1 MRLGLSLG
9 PLWASTG
16 ARLRRRRSQSFH
28 GVVCDEDGR
37 ASPCP
42 HNHRTRQ
49 AAQECSLRE
58 ERRHEET
65 RATKVRLISGM
76 SAEEYRRS
84 EELLRAAGAVYGYR
98 EGLRRLGAGGE
109 AELRWYILVLAEI
122 NFRCPACGEDQFE
135 RVTREWG
142 PVGIGARCT
151 NCGARRWARED
162 GSGA

>member
-9 PLWASTG
+9 PLWAGTG
-16 ARLRRRRSQSFH
+16 ARLRRRRSQIFH
-28 GVVCDEDGR
+28 GVMCDEDGR
-37 ASPCP
+37 AIPCH
-42 HNHRTRQ
+42 HNHRTHQ

-58 ERRHEET
+58 ERRHAEET

-84 EELLRAAGAVYGYR
+84 EELLRAAEAGRGYG

-109 AELRWYILVLAEI
+109 AELRWYMLVLAEI
-122 NFRCPACGEDQFE
+122 NFQCPTCGKDQFE
-135 RVTREWG
+135 CVTREWG

-151 NCGARRWARED
+151 NCGARRWAREEPD
-162 GSGA
+162 W

>member
-16 ARLRRRRSQSFH
+16 ARLRRRRSQIFH
-28 GVVCDEDGR
+28 GVISDEDGR
-37 ASPCP
+37 AIPC
-42 HNHRTRQ
+42 HHDHRTHQ

-58 ERRHEET
+58 ERRHAEET

-84 EELLRAAGAVYGYR
+84 EELLRAAEADPDHR
-98 EGLRRLGAGGE
+98 EWLRGLGAGGE
-109 AELRWYILVLAEI
+109 AELRWYMLVLAEI
-122 NFRCPACGEDQFE
+122 NFRCPACGKAQFE

-142 PVGIGARCT
+142 AVGIGARCI
-151 NCGARRWARED
+151 NCGARRWARE